1 MLSFCGPCFQ
11 INRPPGCVWAVK
23 TIPKLLAVLLI
34 PGISPGPPWERTQQN
49 SCLHF
54 LLQLK
59 DGCFPRGRSF
69 EAETRWSYGP
79 GDRKQIFPS
88 FFKHLKRIIPV
99 ARYFREKKIWRT
111 CAISAFSSLAISPPR
126 DRGRERYWDP
136 GAGSRKTNAQPSLSP
151 PLSRSKNDCVGRE
164 GFTSALSQSE
174 CQGKSRL
181 TFLASGKKKAIA
193 FYVYILLG

>member
-1 MLSFCGPCFQ
+1 MTHTLSFCGPCFQ

-99 ARYFREKKIWRT
+99 ARYFREKKYEELVPFLPFLHWPFLLPGIEEGSVT
-111 CAISAFSSLAISPPR
+111 EIQVLAA
-126 DRGRERYWDP
+126 GR
-136 GAGSRKTNAQPSLSP
+136 QMLSP
-151 PLSRSKNDCVGRE
+151 PSLHHWAGQKMIVLGVKDLRLPWVR
-164 GFTSALSQSE
+164 QSVRVN
-174 CQGKSRL
+174 QGWH
-181 TFLASGKKKAIA
+181 F
-193 FYVYILLG
+193 